1 MKKSAQFLP
10 LSLILSTAS
19 IALAS
24 PITLYYENRAP
35 FTYLQDG
42 ELVGSEG
49 KVASEAFREA
59 GIDFTLSEAPGA
71 REIDMVGKNF
81 EATCAVGIYRTADR
95 DRSGKFTLPISIK
108 QAKVV
113 VIRADNPKINSYTTL
128 SDLLADP
135 TISLVMRN
143 GYSYGTQV
151 DDMLDQAKAHLKR
164 PSESSYGRT
173 KMVLEGMAD
182 GALFTPQEAD
192 YQIHQFGEAGKLL
205 VSLRFTDSPA
215 GEPSYI
221 YCTKSV
227 DDSMIGKLND
237 FLKKHPA
244 N

>member
-1 MKKSAQFLP
+1 MKTSIQFLIIL
-10 LSLILSTAS
+10 LSLSRAS
-19 IALAS
+19 IALAA
-24 PITLYYENRAP
+24 PLTLYYENRLP
-35 FTYLQDG
+35 FTFLQDG
-42 ELVGSEG
+42 ELIGSEG
-49 KVASEAFREA
+49 KIASDTFKAA
-59 GIDFTLSEAPGA
+59 GIEFKLYEAPGA
-71 REIDMVGKNF
+71 REIDLIGKNL
-81 EATCAVGIYRTADR
+81 EESCAVGIYRNADR
-95 DRSGKFTLPISIK
+95 EKLGKFTLPIAIK
-108 QAKVV
+108 QSKVIL
-113 VIRADNPKINSYTTL
+113 IRADNFKINAFTSL
-128 SDLLADP
+128 SELLADP
-135 TISLVMRN
+135 NISLVMRN